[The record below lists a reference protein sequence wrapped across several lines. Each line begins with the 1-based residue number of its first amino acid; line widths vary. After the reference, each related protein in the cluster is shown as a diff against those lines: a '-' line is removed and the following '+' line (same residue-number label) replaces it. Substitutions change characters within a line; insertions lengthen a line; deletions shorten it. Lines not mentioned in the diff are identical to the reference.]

1 MTQTNLYYDQVKSSK
16 PATKFFT
23 PTYQEKIMAFFG
35 VILVMSIPKLPAM
48 PDYWRKGITF
58 MPWFESMMFCNKFMM
73 IMQFLHLVNNTIALP
88 KDNLNYD
95 KLFKLGGIHITL
107 NKLFGDIY
115 EPTGSLSID
124 EQMIGIKSRIRFLQY
139 MPKKPNKF
147 GIKV

>member
-1 MTQTNLYYDQVKSSK
+1 
-16 PATKFFT
+16 
-23 PTYQEKIMAFFG
+23 
-35 VILVMSIPKLPAM
+35 
-48 PDYWRKGITF
+48 
-58 MPWFESMMFCNKFMM
+58 MM
-73 IMQFLHLVNNTIALP
+73 IIQFLHLVNNTIALP

-139 MPKKPNKF
+139 TPKKPNKF